1 MSAPI
6 RGIDTEN
13 RQRVTAPARPRAP
26 EPQSPSAKP
35 DADSG
40 QINVKPSTSYAAML
54 KEAYDGDASE
64 AMAVMAHARRT
75 GEPGGN
81 ERSATVAE
89 RRKGAAAR
97 ALPIGAPEKS
107 AQVLEGL
114 RNRKNAGAVT
124 AGRAVASGSD
134 KARLVSAKRSHDQLM
149 LASSKMGVSEV
160 ATHVSL
166 QAFRSLTRI
175 LLRRSWQRKQAAID
189 NLMRAHMRNLLAAG
203 TR

>member
-6 RGIDTEN
+6 RGVDTEN
-13 RQRVTAPARPRAP
+13 RQRVNASARPRAP
-26 EPQSPSAKP
+26 EPQTPPAKP
-35 DADSG
+35 DADAG
-40 QINVKPSTSYAAML
+40 QIRAEPSTSYAAML

-64 AMAVMAHARRT
+64 AMAVMAHTRRT
-75 GEPGGN
+75 GEPGAN
-81 ERSATVAE
+81 EHSATIAE
-89 RRKGAAAR
+89 TRKDAPSR
-97 ALPIGAPEKS
+97 ALPVSASERS

-114 RNRKNAGAVT
+114 RNRKNAGPVT
-124 AGRAVASGSD
+124 AGRAVASGGD
-134 KARLVSAKRSHDQLM
+134 KAKMANAKRSHDQLM

-175 LLRRSWQRKQAAID
+175 LMRRSWLRKQASID
-189 NLMRAHMRNLLAAG
+189 NLMRAHLRNLQAAG